1 MDNDIFNDE
10 SQTLS
15 NSIDNNI
22 SDDIEENDDD
32 SYNTNIIYPKSIDD
46 IPSIIIKNSFLL
58 LKVMIIVA
66 LAIIGSQFFLPNF
79 NYIEMAIAALILA
92 LYAAARAY
100 LVLNAVLNYG
110 YVIYKGEVINIYPE
124 RFDKKS
130 FIVQLYDETRDA
142 YISFNY
148 SRSNNISE
156 GSPVTL
162 YLSPNEPIVDDEN
175 YGDKVNGYLAVVFSK
190 DNSIQNKNK
199 NKKKTVADIISAQ
212 NDK

>member
-22 SDDIEENDDD
+22 SDDIEGNDDD

-190 DNSIQNKNK
+190 DNSIKNK